1 MILFESSKLQRRN
14 SNKPTWLR
22 ASALAALV
30 VSTALP
36 LQALHAET
44 ALVRITPEEYR
55 RTIRDVFGP
64 AVRVDENKVQ
74 PGFRDEGLLAVGERK
89 LTITSAELERYE
101 RLAQEIAAQVVEP
114 RRRDI
119 LIQCK
124 PKSEQAPDDACAGQ
138 FLKRAG
144 MLLMR
149 RPLTDAE
156 LSRFVKIQNQSAS
169 QLQSFNRGLSSALS
183 RMLVDPEFLFR
194 VERTV
199 PGGASPAKAQLDAY
213 SRASRLS
220 FFLWDT
226 APDMQLLTA
235 AQSGRLMTDEG
246 LKEQVERM
254 LQSPRMEDG
263 VRTFFTDMLGFD
275 KFATLNIDT
284 NAFPRFTKNVQ
295 EDAREQT
302 LRTIVDHLLN
312 KNGQYRDLFTTRN
325 TFLTPSLA
333 ALYGVSLP
341 RAQELGGAV
350 PWVPFQFEESDPYV
364 GILSQVSFLSLNS
377 HPARTSPTLRG
388 KALREVFLCQRVPP
402 PPGEVNFNLVQDTSN
417 PKFKTARQRLTAHSS
432 EAMCA
437 GCHKITDPMGLS
449 LENFTTAASFR
460 TTENGAELDTTGA
473 LNGKNFDGLKQ
484 MAQVVRDDP
493 SATACVIRRAFS
505 YGTARHPDAA
515 ERKWLTNLQ
524 KEMGPDG
531 VTWRELMRR
540 VALGPDFFSAPV
552 ESTISADAAH

>member
-1 MILFESSKLQRRN
+1 MILFESSKLQRRC
-14 SNKPTWLR
+14 SNKPTWWR
-22 ASALAALV
+22 ASALVALV
-30 VSTALP
+30 ISTGLP

-101 RLAQEIAAQVVEP
+101 RLSQEIAAQVVEP

-144 MLLMR
+144 MLLLR

-156 LSRFVKIQNQSAS
+156 LSRFVQIQNQSAS

-199 PGGASPAKAQLDAY
+199 AGGASPAKAQLDAY

-460 TTENGAELDTTGA
+460 TTENGAELDTTGT

-493 SATACVIRRAFS
+493 SATACLIRRAFS

-515 ERKWLTNLQ
+515 ERKWLTSLQ

>member
-1 MILFESSKLQRRN
+1 MTLLESSKLQLSDLKHMYFRV
-14 SNKPTWLR
+14 PALVAILTATVLPLR
-22 ASALAALV
+22 ALY
-30 VSTALP
+30 
-36 LQALHAET
+36 AET

-55 RTIRDVFGP
+55 RTIRDAFGP

-101 RLAQEIAAQVVEP
+101 RLSQDIAAQVVEP

-119 LIQCK
+119 LVQCK
-124 PKSEQAPDDACAGQ
+124 PKSEQQSDDACAGQ

-144 MLLMR
+144 MLLLR

-156 LSRFVKIQNQSAS
+156 LTHFVKIQNTSAT
-169 QLQSFNRGLSSALS
+169 QLQSFNRGLASALA
-183 RMLVDPEFLFR
+183 RLLVDPEFLFR
-194 VERTV
+194 VERTL
-199 PGGASPAKAQLDAY
+199 PDSGSPTKLQLDAY

-220 FFLWDT
+220 FFLWDS
-226 APDMQLLTA
+226 APDMQLLSA
-235 AQSGRLMTDEG
+235 AQSGRLLTEQG

-263 VRTFFTDMLGFD
+263 VRTFFIDMLGFD
-275 KFATLNIDT
+275 KFATLNVDT

-302 LRTIVDHLLN
+302 LRTVVDHLLN
-312 KNGQYRDLFTTRN
+312 RNGQYRDLFTTTN

-333 ALYGVSLP
+333 ALYGVALP

-350 PWVPFQFEESDPYV
+350 PWVPFEFEQNDPYA

-388 KALREVFLCQRVPP
+388 KALREIFLCQRVPP
-402 PPGEVNFNLVQDTSN
+402 PPGEVDFNLVQDTNN
-417 PKFKTARQRLTAHSS
+417 PKYKTVRQRLMAHSS

-449 LENFTTAASFR
+449 LENFTTAAGFR
-460 TTENGAELDTTGA
+460 TTENGADIDTTGA

-484 MAQVVRDDP
+484 LAQVVRDDP
-493 SATACVIRRAFS
+493 AATACVIRRAFS

-540 VALGPDFFSAPV
+540 VALAPDFFSAPV
-552 ESTISADAAH
+552 EQTISADAAH